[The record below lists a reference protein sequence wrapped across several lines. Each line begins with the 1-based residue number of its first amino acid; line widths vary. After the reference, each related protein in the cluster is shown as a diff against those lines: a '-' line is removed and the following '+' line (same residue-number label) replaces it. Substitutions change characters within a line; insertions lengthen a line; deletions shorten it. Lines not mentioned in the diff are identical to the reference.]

1 VHARGLITAWVV
13 SYSSPGSTRLLGEW
27 CPDAFPLALQSQE
40 CQKAHWKTHKERCA
54 ENRKID
60 EDIKKLKPNARGLN
74 LAQIS
79 ADLRGWSLVRAHL
92 SLLEK
97 CWRTHTFACS
107 DIKIGSVE
115 PMSSS
120 SISTVIKNAV

>member
-1 VHARGLITAWVV
+1 VHARGLITVWVV
-13 SYSSPGSTRLLGEW
+13 SYSPPGSLRLPSEW
-27 CPDAFPLALQSQE
+27 CTNAFALAPQSQE

-79 ADLRGWSLVRAHL
+79 ADLRGWSLVRAS

-97 CWRTHTFACS
+97 C
-107 DIKIGSVE
+107 
-115 PMSSS
+115 
-120 SISTVIKNAV
+120 